1 MAHKSDT
8 TMTRQNLA
16 DRLEELARGLR
27 AGKLEVEGKTWTVPD
42 AVAAE
47 VHFKEKKGSLVLKLK
62 CRWATLAEYQPEARE
77 PVARW
82 QESFKTVKQRMAA
95 QFKEFKEAVAQ
106 GQLPA
111 PELIADFMRDSQA
124 MAALTEPEWGEGM
137 QSFLAQAAALE
148 RAVTARDL
156 EAAKH
161 ELTDLQ
167 SAMEQCHK
175 EFK

>member
-1 MAHKSDT
+1 MAHKSDM

-16 DRLEELARGLR
+16 ARLEELARGLR
-27 AGKLEVEGKTWTVPD
+27 SGKLEVEGKTWSVPD
-42 AVAAE
+42 EVATE
-47 VHFKEKKGSLVLKLK
+47 VYLKEKKGSLVLKLK
-62 CRWATLAEYQPEARE
+62 CRWVTLGDYQPEARE

-111 PELIADFMRDSQA
+111 PELIADLMRDSQA
-124 MAALTEPEWGEGM
+124 MAALTEPEWGEGV

-161 ELTDLQ
+161 ELADLQ
-167 SAMEQCHK
+167 TAMAVCHK

>member
-1 MAHKSDT
+1 MAHKNDT

-27 AGKLEVEGKTWTVPD
+27 SGKLEVEGKTWSVPD
-42 AVAAE
+42 EVAAE
-47 VHFKEKKGSLVLKLK
+47 VKLKEKKGSLMLKVK
-62 CRWATLAEYQPEARE
+62 CRWPTLGDYQPEARE

-82 QESFKTVKQRMAA
+82 QESFKAVKQRMAA

-111 PELIADFMRDSQA
+111 PELIADFMRDSQT
-124 MAALTEPEWGEGM
+124 MAGLTEPEWGEGV

-161 ELTDLQ
+161 ELADLQ
-167 SAMEQCHK
+167 TAMAVCHK

>member
-1 MAHKSDT
+1 MAHKSDM

-47 VHFKEKKGSLVLKLK
+47 VHLKEKKGSLVLKLK

-82 QESFKTVKQRMAA
+82 QESFKTVKQRMAS

-161 ELTDLQ
+161 ELADLQ
-167 SAMEQCHK
+167 TAMAVCHK

>member
-1 MAHKSDT
+1 M
-8 TMTRQNLA
+8 
-16 DRLEELARGLR
+16 
-27 AGKLEVEGKTWTVPD
+27 EVEGKTWSVPD

-47 VHFKEKKGSLVLKLK
+47 VKLKEKKGSLVLKLK
-62 CRWATLAEYQPEARE
+62 CRWATLGDYQPEARE

-95 QFKEFKEAVAQ
+95 QFKEFNEAVAQ

-111 PELIADFMRDSQA
+111 PELVADFLSDSQA
-124 MAALTEPEWGEGM
+124 MADLTEPEWGEGM

-148 RAVTARDL
+148 RAVIARDL

-161 ELTDLQ
+161 EVMDLTN
-167 SAMEQCHK
+167 AMIQCHK